1 MTDLNLMTTLQK
13 VKDVLDGIDHSITSL
28 EDPVIAPGDENIH
41 VTPPEAIQYTAGVLE
56 QDPMGPGLSQNDKS
70 GWEHLKICPD
80 SDPLLRKF
88 SISLALEMCW
98 RCGDL
103 DNLGKE
109 PDKPKQ
115 LVVYKSM
122 FKMAKCIESYV
133 KTGEFSNE
141 GL

>member
-28 EDPVIAPGDENIH
+28 EYPVIATGDENVH
-41 VTPPEAIQYTAGVLE
+41 VMPPEAIQYTAAVLE
-56 QDPMGPGLSQNDKS
+56 QDPMGPRLSQNDNS
-70 GWEHLKICPD
+70 GYEPLKLCPD

-88 SISLALEMCW
+88 SIALAFEMCW
-98 RCGDL
+98 RCGDFES
-103 DNLGKE
+103 LGKE